1 MTARRTGDH
10 TFTLQVFTHGEGGP
24 GVELTEAGNGRGE
37 RRVVRVWGVP
47 LLAVNHQLLEAL
59 KDSGYG
65 PAALHPGRKQPF
77 RLSEATGV
85 RLGLLLLAV
94 KPLRKLRRMEEVSM
108 AVEAL
113 ADDEAYYWYAK
124 TNDSLYG
131 RRAQR
136 AFRDLVS
143 DR

>member
-1 MTARRTGDH
+1 MTTRRSGD
-10 TFTLQVFTHGEGGP
+10 TSFSLGVFVHGQDGM
-24 GVELTEAGNGRGE
+24 GVELTESGNGQGE
-37 RRVVRVWGVP
+37 RRVVRVWGTP
-47 LLAVNHQLLEAL
+47 MLSVNPQLLEAL
-59 KDSGYG
+59 KDSGYR
-65 PAALHPGRKQPF
+65 PAALDLGSKQPF
-77 RLSEATGV
+77 QLPEAVGV

-94 KPLRKLRRMEEVSM
+94 KPLRKLRRIEDVSM

-124 TNDSLYG
+124 TNDSRYG